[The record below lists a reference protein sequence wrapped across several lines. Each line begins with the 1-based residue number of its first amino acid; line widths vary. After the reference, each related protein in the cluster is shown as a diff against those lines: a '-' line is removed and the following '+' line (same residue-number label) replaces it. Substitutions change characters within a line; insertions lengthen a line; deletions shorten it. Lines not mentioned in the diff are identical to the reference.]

1 MSCNWTRWFAIPG
14 LILILLSFS
23 IATVESQTQTAPVS
37 PGPTL
42 PKGVERVTSV
52 EGITEYRLPNGL
64 KVLLFPDPT
73 KDTITVNITYL
84 VGSMEENYG
93 ETGMAH
99 LLEHVLFLGSK
110 NHPVPRQEFTERG
123 ARWNGSTWL
132 DRTNYYET
140 LPATEDNLRWAL
152 DLESDRMVNC
162 FVDKK
167 DLDRE
172 MTVVRNEYE
181 SGENNPTRVL
191 MQRMIST
198 AFLWHN
204 YGHSTI
210 GAKSDI
216 ENVPIERLQ
225 AFYRMYYQ
233 PDNAVLLIAGKFDES
248 KALELVQKYF
258 GVIPKPTR
266 VLPKFYTIEPTQD
279 GERSVTLRR
288 VGDIQLVSVL
298 YHVPAGSHPDFA
310 ALDIASFILGD
321 TPSGRLYKALVETKK
336 ATSIYS
342 FNFQNQE
349 PAVALFGAEVPK
361 DASIDAAREALIQT
375 LDDFSKKPPTQEEVD
390 RARTAILKDIDLA
403 MNSSDRVGLEL
414 SEWIA
419 MGDWRLFFLHRDR
432 IRKVVPDEVQKVA
445 AAYLEPSN
453 MTVGEFIPTAKPE
466 RAEIPATPNVAEM
479 VKDYKGDAA
488 VAAGEAFDPSPSNI
502 ESRVKRITTPEG
514 LKMALLAKKTRGNKV
529 VARINIRFGNEKSLM
544 NRSTA
549 GSLAG
554 DMLMRGTTKH
564 TRQQIQDELDRL
576 KARAV
581 VVGSV
586 TQAGA
591 SIETVRENLPAVLK
605 LVVEMLREPSFPA
618 SEFELLK
625 QEQITGIEQQRS
637 EPDAMAEIEYARHMN
652 PYPKGD
658 VRYEMTIDESLAELK
673 ETKLEDVIQFYRDFY
688 GATNTEI
695 SVVGDFDDAEVS
707 QLMTDLFKDWK
718 SPQVYERIPGVYH
731 DVSPIDKKLETPDK
745 ANAFFVAGINLSL
758 RDDDPAYPAL
768 VMGNYMLGG
777 ASNSRLRVRIRTN
790 EGISYSV
797 GSQLSASP
805 LDKDGSFEAF
815 AIYAPENLARLES
828 AFQEEMNLALKSGF
842 TPEELKLASTGYLQ
856 ARQVARAQDNELAGK
871 LLAYLFLDRTLN
883 WDAEF
888 EQKIKSLT
896 PEQIVEAMRTF
907 IDPAKLTIVKAGDF
921 AKGSK

>member
-14 LILILLSFS
+14 LILFLLSFS
-23 IATVESQTQTAPVS
+23 IAAVESQTQTAPVS
-37 PGPTL
+37 PTL

-210 GAKSDI
+210 GARSDL

-258 GVIPKPTR
+258 GAIPKPTR
-266 VLPKFYTIEPTQD
+266 ALPKFYTIEPTQD

-361 DASIDAAREALIQT
+361 DASLDAAREALIQT

-390 RARTAILKDIDLA
+390 RARTALLKDIDLA

-432 IRKVVPDEVQKVA
+432 IRKVVPEEVQKVA

-479 VKDYKGDAA
+479 VKDYKGDAV
-488 VAAGEAFDPSPSNI
+488 VAAGEAFDPSPANI

-554 DMLMRGTTKH
+554 HMLMRGTTKH

-576 KARAV
+576 KARAIV
-581 VVGSV
+581 IGSV

-625 QEQITGIEQQRS
+625 QEQITAIEQQRS
-637 EPDAMAEIEYARHMN
+637 EPDAMAEIEYSRHMN

-707 QLMTDLFKDWK
+707 QLMTGLLKDWK
-718 SPQVYERIPGVYH
+718 SPQIYERIPGVYH

-883 WDAEF
+883 WDTEF

>member
-1 MSCNWTRWFAIPG
+1 MSRNWTRG
-14 LILILLSFS
+14 FS
-23 IATVESQTQTAPVS
+23 ILGFVLFLVAFSFTVVESQTQTAPATMETV
-37 PGPTL
+37 L
-42 PKGVERVTSV
+42 PKGVERITSV
-52 EGITEYRLPNGL
+52 EGITEYKLPNGL

-73 KDTITVNITYL
+73 KETITVNITYL

-110 NHPVPRQEFTERG
+110 NHPVPRQEFTEKG

-140 LPATEDNLRWAL
+140 LPASEDNLSWAL

-191 MQRMIST
+191 MQRMISA

-210 GAKSDI
+210 GARSDI

-248 KALELVQKYF
+248 KALELVQRYF
-258 GVIPKPTR
+258 GAIPKPTR

-288 VGDIQLVSVL
+288 VGDVQLVSVL
-298 YHVPAGSHPDFA
+298 YHVPAGSHSDFA

-349 PAVALFGAEVPK
+349 PGVALFGAEVPK
-361 DASIDAAREALIQT
+361 DASIDEARDALIQT
-375 LDDFSKKPPTQEEVD
+375 LNDFSKKPATQEEVD
-390 RARTAILKDIDLA
+390 RARIALLKDIDLA

-453 MTVGEFIPTAKPE
+453 MTVGEFIPTTKPE

-479 VKDYKGDAA
+479 LKDYKGDAM
-488 VAAGEAFDPSPSNI
+488 VAAGEAFDPSPANI

-529 VARINIRFGNEKSLM
+529 VARINLRFGNEKSLM
-544 NRSTA
+544 NRSTQ

-576 KARAV
+576 KASV
-581 VVGSV
+581 VVFGSV

-637 EPDAMAEIEYARHMN
+637 EPDSMAEIEYARHMN

-658 VRYEMTIDESLAELK
+658 VRYEMTIDESLVELK
-673 ETKLEDVIQFYRDFY
+673 ETNLEDVIQFYRDFY
-688 GATNTEI
+688 GASNTEI
-695 SVVGDFDDAEVS
+695 SVVGDFDDAEVG
-707 QLMTDLFKDWK
+707 QLMTGLLKDWK
-718 SPQVYERIPGVYH
+718 NPQVYERIPGVYH
-731 DVSPIDKKLETPDK
+731 NVSPIDKKLETPDK

-758 RDDDPAYPAL
+758 RDDDPNYPSL

-777 ASNSRLRVRIRTN
+777 ASNSRLRTRIRTK

-815 AIYAPENLARLES
+815 AIYAPENLGRLES

-842 TPEELKLASTGYLQ
+842 TAEELKLASTGYLQ

-888 EQKIKSLT
+888 EQKIKALT
-896 PEQIVEAMRTF
+896 PEQIVEAMRAF

-921 AKGSK
+921 AKGAK